1 MMTLEEIHERDDFI
15 TQTRIRHAL
24 RGHIQTRYLKKEF
37 VFAGGTWDGE
47 VVDPLW
53 RRKDRGK
60 NLVLGESDYEF
71 SYFDFLRMK
80 ALGGYSSIWSTHIAS
95 GRAPAGVMSLPLG
108 LPYDSDYPFPFD
120 VIGNISTLRD
130 AYQSTKT
137 PKPSEVVVLGA
148 FAENTHP
155 ERSRVR
161 EVIENS
167 PIGRWEV
174 FEDTTK
180 DSHRA
185 YLSAM
190 RESGLVAC
198 PRGVGIDT
206 YRFWEA
212 IYMGAVPIL
221 QKPPRP
227 LMNAMAGLPY
237 IVLQEWSELTDVR
250 RVLNEYNIIRA
261 RNFDFRSVSLAHLLD
276 RVQSAS

>member
-1 MMTLEEIHERDDFI
+1 MTLEEIHERDDFI

-24 RGHIQTRYLKKEF
+24 RGHTQTRYLKKEF
-37 VFAGGTWDGE
+37 VFPGGSWDGE

-71 SYFDFLRMK
+71 SYFDFLRIK
-80 ALGGYSSIWSTHIAS
+80 ALGGYSSIWSTHIAI
-95 GRAPAGVMSLPLG
+95 GRAPVGVMSLPLG

-130 AYQSTKT
+130 AYASTKT

-212 IYMGAVPIL
+212 IYMGAVPIVKRPQGVVASSL
-221 QKPPRP
+221 Q
-227 LMNAMAGLPY
+227 GLPY
-237 IVLQEWSELTDVR
+237 ISVRSWTELSDVVTIQAGYR
-250 RVLNEYNIIRA
+250 HVVEEKIDLSNASLERTLKS
-261 RNFDFRSVSLAHLLD
+261 FDKFY
-276 RVQSAS
+276 